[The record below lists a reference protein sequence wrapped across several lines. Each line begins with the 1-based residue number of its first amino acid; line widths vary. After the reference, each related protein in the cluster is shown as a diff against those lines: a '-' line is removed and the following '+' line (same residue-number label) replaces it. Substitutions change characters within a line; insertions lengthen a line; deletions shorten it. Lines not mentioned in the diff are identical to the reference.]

1 MTTIPPKALTDSR
14 PMWFGLHVAAFLS
27 GFLTMALEMLIG
39 RTFIP
44 YFGGTI
50 YTWGALIS
58 IFLSGM
64 TAGYMLGG
72 KAADRNPAPATIA
85 ILFLVSAALVMAVPV
100 FGEAIING
108 VLDRIEDVRYAALA
122 ASLALACL

>member
-1 MTTIPPKALTDSR
+1 MTAAAPRVIKDSPSLYYAL
-14 PMWFGLHVAAFLS
+14 HAAAFLS

-58 IFLSGM
+58 IFLAGM
-64 TAGYMLGG
+64 TAGYMIGG
-72 KAADRNPAPATIA
+72 RAADRRPSATRVGV
-85 ILFLVSAALVMAVPV
+85 LFIVSAGLVLLVPV
-100 FGEAIING
+100 VGETIING
-108 VLDRIEDVRYAALA
+108 VLDYIDDVRYGALVCALA
-122 ASLALACL
+122 